1 MACLGARLTKGH
13 MEVCTHVTSVLGL
26 VTEIFSVMLLH
37 FHTIS
42 LMDSQW
48 ALSERPKP
56 SQHKDAIEGIP
67 HAGHDVFH
75 DV

>member
-1 MACLGARLTKGH
+1 MSMTTQLQ
-13 MEVCTHVTSVLGL
+13 